1 MHFILTGEID
11 SGKSAFVG
19 KLVRRLAH
27 DGYAV
32 SGWTTPAHMEQG
44 SKIGH
49 DFVAISQ
56 SESKPPIIFTRP
68 DPFEQSFPWRR
79 FHFNK
84 LAFSQSQEIKPCSDL
99 FVMDEIGPLE
109 LEEEMGFAP
118 AARHALETAP
128 HTLTVVRMGL
138 VERFVESAC
147 VEEIAVFS
155 LSSRGELEGS
165 LRNALIK
172 PARHP

>member
-11 SGKSAFVG
+11 SGKSTFVG
-19 KLVRRLAH
+19 ELVKKLVR

-44 SKIGH
+44 VKIGH
-49 DFVAISQ
+49 DFVAISR
-56 SESKPPIIFTRP
+56 SESKPPMTFTRP

-109 LEEEMGFAP
+109 LEDEMGFAP
-118 AARHALETAP
+118 AARRALKTAP

-147 VEEIAVFS
+147 VEDISVFS
-155 LSSRGELEGS
+155 LSSRDELERS
-165 LRNALIK
+165 LRKAL
-172 PARHP
+172 R